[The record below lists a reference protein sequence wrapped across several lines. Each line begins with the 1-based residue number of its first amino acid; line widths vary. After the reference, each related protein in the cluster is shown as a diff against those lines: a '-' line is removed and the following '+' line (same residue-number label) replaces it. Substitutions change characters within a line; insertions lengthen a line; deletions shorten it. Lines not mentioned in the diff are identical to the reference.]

1 MKYSKIYN
9 IDEIKTISHSIFSNI
24 DCIKNVY
31 LFGSY
36 ARRKATE
43 HSDLD
48 FLVELSCYDVPSKRE
63 VYGTIVD
70 LEECYHKQIDLVID
84 INVESYALPLIEKDK
99 VLIYEQP
106 L

>member
-1 MKYSKIYN
+1 MLYKYNTLHSGGNNFMKYSKIYN

-63 VYGTIVD
+63 VYGHRT
-70 LEECYHKQIDLVID
+70 K
-84 INVESYALPLIEKDK
+84 K
-99 VLIYEQP
+99 
-106 L
+106 